1 MIKTG
6 SSSIVKYNIH
16 VKNQIV
22 SSCPD
27 VVNRTVD
34 KEWEFL
40 LLACDGIWDVLSNQV
55 RMINIYNLKL
65 CFLKEKC
72 RKKRIITF

>member
-6 SSSIVKYNIH
+6 NSSILLNNIYL
-16 VKNQIV
+16 KNQIV

-55 RMINIYNLKL
+55 RVIDI
-65 CFLKEKC
+65 
-72 RKKRIITF
+72 

>member
-1 MIKTG
+1 MNRNKIMIKTG
-6 SSSIVKYNIH
+6 NSSILKYNIYP
-16 VKNQIV
+16 KNQIV

-55 RMINIYNLKL
+55 R
-65 CFLKEKC
+65 
-72 RKKRIITF
+72 IIDI